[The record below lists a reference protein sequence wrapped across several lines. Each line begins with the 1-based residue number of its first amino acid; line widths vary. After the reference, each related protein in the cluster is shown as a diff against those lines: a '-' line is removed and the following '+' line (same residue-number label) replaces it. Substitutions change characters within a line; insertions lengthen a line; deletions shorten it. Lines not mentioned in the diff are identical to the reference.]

1 MMNTHPDATIIETV
15 SELTGAHV
23 VMTTPQAKGN
33 HVVYVGCIVL
43 PFGQDV
49 DRKILN
55 VQCK

>member
-1 MMNTHPDATIIETV
+1 MNTHPDATIIETV